1 MIKMH
6 VLEAW
11 RTFAMPIAHL
21 DQHPSYQST
30 KSPSLDVKIKKLK
43 TLLFKGTQ
51 GNL

>member
-1 MIKMH
+1 MIEMPF
-6 VLEAW
+6 LEAW
-11 RTFAMPIAHL
+11 HTFAIPIAYPNQ
-21 DQHPSYQST
+21 DRFYQSI